1 MLILLVKNLAEPFT
15 PELESEKFLKKILVK
30 IMNVFIKSK
39 ETDLYP
45 LKENVFTIIS
55 LVANTKKGISKNF
68 IKTFRKQ

>member
-15 PELESEKFLKKILVK
+15 PELESETISQKNTGKNNERVYKKQR
-30 IMNVFIKSK
+30 
-39 ETDLYP
+39 TDLYP